1 MSLSEGRLGATL
13 HAYLIAARDPMTHDD
28 LLKAIQS
35 MRQRFQALF
44 HRPMTDE
51 EQRVLDLAEQFARQ
65 HLAEVGSEPP
75 V

>member
-1 MSLSEGRLGATL
+1 
-13 HAYLIAARDPMTHDD
+13 MTHDD
-28 LLKAIQS
+28 LLEAIQS

-44 HRPMTDE
+44 HRPMTEE

-65 HLAEVGSEPP
+65 HLPVVGSEPP